1 MAWNQMLTNLRDVL
15 ADLYYTQE
23 LARRVVEAAG
33 LKPGFI
39 DLEGDSITRW
49 HNILREAD
57 RRDKVAAVVQVA
69 HDEYPENDWLTAAVK
84 GDLWV
89 VSGADINKV
98 AWQGETGGDPLEKI
112 MGDKSTLMPIHF
124 LEVGL
129 ERARSVVKV
138 VMQSGGSGSG
148 FLLPGNLLVTNHHVL
163 ATAEMAR
170 TATIL
175 CNYQRTR
182 DGLDAETQQFPLAP
196 NAPDGFFRTS
206 PEHDW
211 TVVRVG
217 GDANASYGALTL
229 RRKGMQKDDH
239 VNIIQHP
246 GGGPKQIALYHNLV
260 TYADGDVVQYL
271 TDTLPGSSGSP
282 VFDDDWDVVA
292 LHHSGGWLRE
302 PGVKQPLYRNEG
314 IAIGKVIDALEALG
328 LLAT

>member
-33 LKPGFI
+33 LRPAFI

-57 RRDKVAAVVQVA
+57 RRDRVAAIVQVA
-69 HDEYPENDWLTAAVK
+69 HGEYPENDWLTAAAK

-98 AWQGETGGDPLEKI
+98 TWQGEADAAQLEKI

-138 VMQSGGSGSG
+138 IQAGGSGSG
-148 FLLPGNLLVTNHHVL
+148 FLLLGNLLVTNHHVL
-163 ATAEMAR
+163 PSPEIAR

-175 CNYQRTR
+175 CNYQQTR
-182 DGLDAETQQFPLAP
+182 DGLDAPTEHFALAP
-196 NAPDGFFRTS
+196 DAPHGLFHTS
-206 PEHDW
+206 KEHDW
-211 TVVRVG
+211 TIVQVA
-217 GDANASYGALTL
+217 GDANARYGALTL
-229 RRKGMQKDDH
+229 RRKGVQKDAH

-260 TYADGDVVQYL
+260 TYAD
-271 TDTLPGSSGSP
+271 S
-282 VFDDDWDVVA
+282 
-292 LHHSGGWLRE
+292 
-302 PGVKQPLYRNEG
+302 
-314 IAIGKVIDALEALG
+314 AIV
-328 LLAT
+328 

>member
-33 LKPGFI
+33 LKPGYI
-39 DLEGDSITRW
+39 DLEGDAITRW

-57 RRDKVAAVVQVA
+57 RRNKVAAIVQVA
-69 HDEYPENDWLTAAVK
+69 HGEYPENDWLTAAVK

-89 VSGADINKV
+89 VSGADINKT
-98 AWQGETGGDPLEKI
+98 AWQGEVDATQLEKL

-138 VMQSGGSGSG
+138 IQQGGSGSG

-163 ATAEMAR
+163 ASPEMAR

-182 DGLDAETQQFPLAP
+182 DGLDAETQSFPLAP
-196 NAPDGFFRTS
+196 DAPDGFFHTS
-206 PEHDW
+206 QPHDW
-211 TVVRVG
+211 TVVRVA
-217 GDANASYGALTL
+217 GDANAHYGALTL
-229 RRKGMQKDDH
+229 RRKAMQKDDH

-260 TYADGDVVQYL
+260 TFADDDVVQYL

-314 IAIGKVIDALEALG
+314 IAIDKVLDALEALG
-328 LLAT
+328 LLAA

>member
-1 MAWNQMLTNLRDVL
+1 LGGQRRRHHKAAWQ
-15 ADLYYTQE
+15 
-23 LARRVVEAAG
+23 
-33 LKPGFI
+33 
-39 DLEGDSITRW
+39 
-49 HNILREAD
+49 READ
-57 RRDKVAAVVQVA
+57 
-69 HDEYPENDWLTAAVK
+69 TA
-84 GDLWV
+84 
-89 VSGADINKV
+89 
-98 AWQGETGGDPLEKI
+98 QLEKI

-138 VMQSGGSGSG
+138 VREGGSGSG

-163 ATAEMAR
+163 KTPEMAR

-175 CNYQRTR
+175 CNYQQTR
-182 DGLDAETQQFPLAP
+182 DGLDAPTQRFSLAP
-196 NAPDGFFRTS
+196 DAPDGLFLTS
-206 PEHDW
+206 PEQDW
-211 TVVRVG
+211 TIVRVAG
-217 GDANASYGALTL
+217 NANAHCGALTP
-229 RRKGMQKDDH
+229 RRKNVQKDNH

-260 TYADGDVVQYL
+260 TYADNDIVQYL

-314 IAIGKVIDALEALG
+314 IAIGKVIDALETHG
-328 LLAT
+328 LLTP

>member
-33 LKPGFI
+33 LKPAFI

-57 RRDKVAAVVQVA
+57 RRDKVAAIVQVA
-69 HDEYPENDWLTAAVK
+69 YGEYPENDWLTAAAK
-84 GDLWV
+84 GDLWM
-89 VSGADINKV
+89 VSGADINKT
-98 AWQGETGGDPLEKI
+98 AWQGEADAAQLEKL

-129 ERARSVVKV
+129 ERAKSVVKV
-138 VMQSGGSGSG
+138 IQEGGSGSG

-163 ATAEMAR
+163 KTPEMAR

-175 CNYQRTR
+175 CNYQQTR
-182 DGLDAETQQFPLAP
+182 DGLDAPTLSFSLAS
-196 NAPDGFFRTS
+196 DDLFHTS
-206 PEHDW
+206 PEQDW
-211 TVVRVG
+211 TIVRVAR
-217 GDANASYGALTL
+217 DANAQCGALTL
-229 RRKGMQKDDH
+229 RRKGTKKDAH

-260 TYADGDVVQYL
+260 TYADNTIVQYL

-302 PGVKQPLYRNEG
+302 PGVKQTLYRNEG
-314 IAIGKVIDALEALG
+314 IAIDKVIDALETHG
-328 LLAT
+328 LLTV

>member
-57 RRDKVAAVVQVA
+57 RRDKVAAIVQVA

-89 VSGADINKV
+89 VGGTDINKV

-129 ERARSVVKV
+129 ERAKSVVKV
-138 VMQSGGSGSG
+138 MRDGGSGSG

-163 ATAEMAR
+163 PSPEMAR

-175 CNYQRTR
+175 CNYQQTS
-182 DGLDAETQQFPLAP
+182 DGLDALTEHFSLAP
-196 NAPDGFFRTS
+196 DAPHGLFHTS
-206 PEHDW
+206 KEHDW
-211 TVVRVG
+211 TIVRVG
-217 GDANASYGALTL
+217 DDANAGYGALTL
-229 RRKGMQKDDH
+229 RRKAMKKDDH

-260 TYADGDVVQYL
+260 TYADDAVVQYL

-302 PGVKQPLYRNEG
+302 PGVKLPLYRNEG

-328 LLAT
+328 LLAA